1 MLELASETDPRWLE
15 EAVQDMDLILLD
27 HAHCEKKAASTAM
40 STLFR
45 YQDQPQLVAPLAALA
60 REELDHFLQVL
71 AVMKG
76 RGVPFRAAVPSAY
89 GARLHKAVR
98 KRDPEHLLDT
108 LLVAALIEARSCER
122 MKLLADALPDRALAE
137 FYREL
142 LAAEARH
149 FHTYLDMAR
158 SFTERAQVMERLREL
173 AAHEARVL
181 REPCEALRLHSSAIR
196 APADPPAEPEA
207 T

>member
-1 MLELASETDPRWLE
+1 MLELASETDPHWLDQ
-15 EAVQDMDLILLD
+15 AISRMDLILLD

-45 YQDQPQLVAPLAALA
+45 YQDQPALVAPLAALA

-71 AVMKG
+71 DVLNR
-76 RGVPFRAAVPSAY
+76 RGLPFGAQVPSPY

-98 KRDPEHLLDT
+98 KPDPEHLLDT

-122 MKLLADALPDRALAE
+122 MKLLADALPDRALGE

-149 FHTYLDMAR
+149 FHTYLDMAM
-158 SFTERAQVMERLREL
+158 SFTERGQVWQRLRAL
-173 AAHEARVL
+173 AVHEAAVL
-181 REPCEALRLHSSAIR
+181 IEPCDALRLHSSAV
-196 APADPPAEPEA
+196 
-207 T
+207 TG